1 MPSIA
6 ENIKRVRASI
16 AEKLSELG
24 RPEDDVTLVAVT
36 KTHPLEY
43 IETALR
49 NGITHIGENKVQE
62 AMSKI
67 PLLDLPYEG
76 FHFIGH
82 LQSNKINKLL
92 SLKPILIH
100 SIDSLHIARKLND
113 SLGRKNLTQDILVQ
127 VNTTGEESK
136 TGVNFANAEDMVWQI
151 AALPC
156 LRVKGLMTIG
166 MLSNNIEDTR
176 PYFKQLRKLAEK
188 IRKEE
193 VPGLEMKYLS
203 MGMSA
208 DHLIALEEGAN
219 MLRLGSV
226 IFGDRN
232 YGG

>member
-6 ENIKRVRASI
+6 ENIKRVRESI
-16 AEKLSELG
+16 ANKLKDLG

-36 KTHPLEY
+36 KTHPLEF
-43 IETALR
+43 IETALQ

-100 SIDSLHIARKLND
+100 SIDSLHIAKKLND

-166 MLSNNIEDTR
+166 MLSNKYEDLFHAVERTR
-176 PYFKQLRKLAEK
+176 GKDPRGVNTRSPDEVSFHGHERGLPHRPGGGSKHAPAGIRDLWRPQLR
-188 IRKEE
+188 
-193 VPGLEMKYLS
+193 
-203 MGMSA
+203 
-208 DHLIALEEGAN
+208 
-219 MLRLGSV
+219 RLT
-226 IFGDRN
+226 
-232 YGG
+232 

>member
-24 RPEDDVTLVAVT
+24 RPGDGVTLVAVT

-43 IETALR
+43 IETALQ

-62 AMSKI
+62 AMKKV
-67 PLLDLPYEG
+67 PLLEAPYEG

-100 SIDSLHIARKLND
+100 SIDSLHIAQKLND

-136 TGVNFANAEDMVWQI
+136 TGVNFSNAEDMVWRI

-166 MLSNNIEDTR
+166 MLSENPEDTR
-176 PYFKQLRKLAEK
+176 IYFKQLRELAEK
-188 IRKEE
+188 IRSEE

-208 DHLIALEEGAN
+208 DYLIALEEGSN

-226 IFGDRN
+226 IFGARN
-232 YGG
+232 YGD